1 MTARAGSP
9 GPSLGGLF
17 RKNAWLY
24 AGGAGLLAAQ
34 QLAMAKRDFLVRDA
48 VDHVLGGSHDAGAS
62 AALWVL
68 GASLG
73 AAVVRVLSRVTMF
86 SAGRNVEYD
95 LRAELLRK
103 LHELGPSFYRRVP
116 TGDIMSRATNDLAQ
130 VRLLLGFGALNVVAS
145 TFAFASALSVMVSLS
160 GRLTMV
166 SLATLPAL
174 WIVTRRFSRTMFRA
188 NREAQEAVGAMSDR
202 VLASLSGVRVVRSF
216 ALEEAEARAF
226 EVQNRAYLDK
236 NLRLARVRG
245 ALGPIMGS
253 IASAGVVI
261 VFWYGGWLVLQHE
274 LTPGAFVS
282 FWMALLRLTWPM
294 LAIGFVAAIVE
305 RGRAGWMRLRTVF
318 DAEPDV
324 VGGEVVPAHV
334 RGAIEVRGLT
344 FSHGERRVLDDV
356 SFVIEAGRSLA
367 VVGRTGSGK
376 STLAA
381 LLSRILP
388 TPANTVFLDGVD
400 VCDVPLAWL
409 REAVG
414 FAQQDAFLFSTSVLD
429 NVGFALAPRARE
441 RRAELESAAEE
452 AAVRAEIEGL
462 PEGWDTVVGER
473 GVQLSGGQRQRIA
486 LARALVREPA
496 VLVLDDPLSAV
507 DAKTEAHVLAAI
519 ERQKSRR
526 TVVLV
531 THRIAAASRC
541 DEVVVLDGGRLVER
555 GTHAEL
561 LAQGGL
567 YAAFAAEQQRQAD
580 MDHLGELDLAAAQG
594 ASA

>member
-73 AAVVRVLSRVTMF
+73 AAVVRVLSRVTVF

-226 EVQNRAYLDK
+226 EVQNRAYLEK

-261 VFWYGGWLVLQHE
+261 VFWYGGWLVLQRE

-305 RGRAGWMRLRTVF
+305 RGRAGWVRLRTVF

-324 VGGEVVPAHV
+324 VGGKVVPAHV
-334 RGAIEVRGLT
+334 GGAIEVRGLT
-344 FSHGERRVLDDV
+344 FSHGDRRVLDDV

-388 TPANTVFLDGVD
+388 TPTGTVFLDGVD

-452 AAVRAEIEGL
+452 AAVRGEIEGL

-541 DEVVVLDGGRLVER
+541 DEVVVLDGGRVVER